1 MTKLNVE
8 QVALATLAQNNQKT
22 MNLRYTQSLCAA
34 ILLLLTVLPFADKLM
49 ASDRKAI
56 SEDDRVKAEYI
67 FLEAEKQRNMGRD
80 DAFHHLLQYA
90 HSLDPENS
98 AIAYYLG
105 YSRLM
110 KSNLSVSDSLF
121 SSSLRMMRKHVDAHP
136 EDKYEAMLY
145 ANGNMIANQVQEGLR
160 VLKIQAE
167 RNPHSVEVQL
177 SIADAYARLEDYRNA
192 IAAYDS
198 VQQWQGQ
205 SVQLSARKVRAYQAL
220 NDTVGAI
227 GEMRSLLATA
237 PRNVDYNLAM
247 GNMMLM
253 FGERDSALT
262 YYDKAQ
268 QYEPENG
275 ATYLAKAQ
283 FYNAIGDSVNYDQQT
298 YQALVSKDLDVASK
312 VEVLADYA
320 RHLLVAKDS
329 SARTENLF
337 KVLIEQHPNE
347 PQIRMLF
354 SDYLAAK
361 DDMKGAAEQM
371 DYAVNLDPTDAQAW
385 NRLLVLNIIS
395 ENYEAAIAAGD
406 RAIELNPNN
415 IELYG
420 YIAPAYYNIKQYDKA
435 IEVYKKALAAVDST
449 DTEHRSMFLGGM
461 GDAKFS
467 MGDTIGA
474 FALYD
479 QAIEI
484 DPNNVSI
491 LNNYA
496 YFLTLCNRDLDKA
509 ERMSAK
515 TVQAEPQNATFLD
528 TYAWVFYKR
537 KEYTMAQLYIE
548 MAIKNERRPSSDI
561 YDHYGDI
568 LLAVGNKQEALKQ
581 WKKALELDAGN
592 KELLEK
598 VEKLALE
605 LQPAD
610 TKENT
615 DDK

>member
-1 MTKLNVE
+1 
-8 QVALATLAQNNQKT
+8 

-167 RNPHSVEVQL
+167 RNPHNVEVQL

-484 DPNNVSI
+484 APNNVSI

-581 WKKALELDAGN
+581 WKKALELDASN

>member
-1 MTKLNVE
+1 M
-8 QVALATLAQNNQKT
+8 

-167 RNPHSVEVQL
+167 RNPHNVEVQL

-395 ENYEAAIAAGD
+395 ENYKAAIAAGD

>member
-1 MTKLNVE
+1 
-8 QVALATLAQNNQKT
+8 

-167 RNPHSVEVQL
+167 RNPHNVEVQL

-247 GNMMLM
+247 GNMLLM

-406 RAIELNPNN
+406 RAIELNPND

-435 IEVYKKALAAVDST
+435 IAVYKKALAAVDST

>member
-1 MTKLNVE
+1 
-8 QVALATLAQNNQKT
+8 

-90 HSLDPENS
+90 HSLAPENS

-406 RAIELNPNN
+406 RAIELNPND

-435 IEVYKKALAAVDST
+435 IEVYKKALTAVDST

>member
-1 MTKLNVE
+1 
-8 QVALATLAQNNQKT
+8 
-22 MNLRYTQSLCAA
+22 MNLRYTQSLCVA

-167 RNPHSVEVQL
+167 RNPHNVEVQL

-220 NDTVGAI
+220 NDSVGAI

-406 RAIELNPNN
+406 RAIELNPND

>member
-1 MTKLNVE
+1 
-8 QVALATLAQNNQKT
+8 

-34 ILLLLTVLPFADKLM
+34 ILMLLTVLPFADKLM

-167 RNPHSVEVQL
+167 RNPHNVEVQL

-227 GEMRSLLATA
+227 GEMRLLLATA

-406 RAIELNPNN
+406 RAIELNPND

>member
-1 MTKLNVE
+1 
-8 QVALATLAQNNQKT
+8 

-167 RNPHSVEVQL
+167 RNPHNVEVQL

-227 GEMRSLLATA
+227 GEMRLLLATA

-247 GNMMLM
+247 GNMLLM

-385 NRLLVLNIIS
+385 DRLLVLNIIS

-406 RAIELNPNN
+406 RAIELNPND

>member
-1 MTKLNVE
+1 
-8 QVALATLAQNNQKT
+8 

-167 RNPHSVEVQL
+167 RNPHNVEVQL

-385 NRLLVLNIIS
+385 NRLLVLNIIL

>member
-1 MTKLNVE
+1 
-8 QVALATLAQNNQKT
+8 

-167 RNPHSVEVQL
+167 RNPHNVEVQL

-283 FYNAIGDSVNYDQQT
+283 FYNAISDSVNYDQQT

-406 RAIELNPNN
+406 RAIELNPND

-435 IEVYKKALAAVDST
+435 IEVYKKALTAVDST

>member
-1 MTKLNVE
+1 
-8 QVALATLAQNNQKT
+8 

-34 ILLLLTVLPFADKLM
+34 ILLMLTVLPFADKLM

-167 RNPHSVEVQL
+167 RNPHNVEVQL

-395 ENYEAAIAAGD
+395 ENNEAAIAAGD
-406 RAIELNPNN
+406 RAIELNPND

-605 LQPAD
+605 LQPVE
-610 TKENT
+610 TNENT

>member
-1 MTKLNVE
+1 
-8 QVALATLAQNNQKT
+8 

-298 YQALVSKDLDVASK
+298 YQALVSKDLDMASK

-605 LQPAD
+605 LQPAE
-610 TKENT
+610 TNENT

>member
-1 MTKLNVE
+1 
-8 QVALATLAQNNQKT
+8 

-167 RNPHSVEVQL
+167 RNPHNVEVQL

-395 ENYEAAIAAGD
+395 ENYKAAIAAGD

>member
-1 MTKLNVE
+1 
-8 QVALATLAQNNQKT
+8 

-167 RNPHSVEVQL
+167 RNPHNVEVQL

-268 QYEPENG
+268 QDEPENG

-406 RAIELNPNN
+406 RAIELNPND

>member
-1 MTKLNVE
+1 
-8 QVALATLAQNNQKT
+8 

-167 RNPHSVEVQL
+167 RNPHNVEVQL

-205 SVQLSARKVRAYQAL
+205 SVQLSARKMRAYQAL

-247 GNMMLM
+247 GNMLLM

-395 ENYEAAIAAGD
+395 ENYEAAIATGD

-605 LQPAD
+605 LQSAD

>member
-1 MTKLNVE
+1 
-8 QVALATLAQNNQKT
+8 

-167 RNPHSVEVQL
+167 RNPHNVEVQL

-247 GNMMLM
+247 GNMLLM

-406 RAIELNPNN
+406 RAIELNPND

-581 WKKALELDAGN
+581 WEKALELDAGN

>member
-1 MTKLNVE
+1 
-8 QVALATLAQNNQKT
+8 

-435 IEVYKKALAAVDST
+435 LEVYKKALAAVDST

-568 LLAVGNKQEALKQ
+568 LLAVGNKQKALKQ

-605 LQPAD
+605 LQPAETD
-610 TKENT
+610 ENT

>member
-1 MTKLNVE
+1 
-8 QVALATLAQNNQKT
+8 

-167 RNPHSVEVQL
+167 RNPHNVEVQL

-406 RAIELNPNN
+406 RAIELNPND

-435 IEVYKKALAAVDST
+435 IDVYKKALAAVDST

-474 FALYD
+474 FALYN

-515 TVQAEPQNATFLD
+515 TVQTEPQNATFLD

>member
-1 MTKLNVE
+1 
-8 QVALATLAQNNQKT
+8 

-167 RNPHSVEVQL
+167 RNPHNVEVQL

-268 QYEPENG
+268 QYELENG

-395 ENYEAAIAAGD
+395 ENYKAAIAAGD

-605 LQPAD
+605 LQPAE
-610 TKENT
+610 TNENT

>member
-1 MTKLNVE
+1 
-8 QVALATLAQNNQKT
+8 

-167 RNPHSVEVQL
+167 RNPHNVEVQL

-371 DYAVNLDPTDAQAW
+371 DYAVNLAPTDAQAW

-406 RAIELNPNN
+406 RAIELNPND

>member
-1 MTKLNVE
+1 
-8 QVALATLAQNNQKT
+8 
-22 MNLRYTQSLCAA
+22 MNLRYTQSLCAV
-34 ILLLLTVLPFADKLM
+34 ILLLLTMLPFADKLM

-110 KSNLSVSDSLF
+110 KSNLIISDSLF

-198 VQQWQGQ
+198 VQKWQGQ

-227 GEMRSLLATA
+227 SEMRSLLATA

-247 GNMMLM
+247 GNMLLM
-253 FGERDSALT
+253 FGERDSALVF
-262 YYDKAQ
+262 YDQAQ
-268 QYEPENG
+268 QYDPENG

-337 KVLIEQHPNE
+337 KVLLEQHPNE

-395 ENYEAAIAAGD
+395 ENYPAAIAAGD
-406 RAIELNPNN
+406 RAIELNPND

-435 IEVYKKALAAVDST
+435 IEVYEKALAVVDST

-461 GDAKFS
+461 GDVKFA

-479 QAIEI
+479 QAIEVN
-484 DPNNVSI
+484 PNNVSI

-496 YFLTLCNRDLDKA
+496 YFLTLSNRELDKA

-515 TVQAEPQNATFLD
+515 AVQAEPQNATFLD

-548 MAIKNERRPSSDI
+548 MAIKNERRPSSDL
-561 YDHYGDI
+561 YEHYGEI
-568 LLAVGNKQEALKQ
+568 LLATGNKQEALVQ
-581 WKKALELDAGN
+581 LRKALELDAGN

-605 LQPAD
+605 LQPAEPQED
-610 TKENT
+610 TEN
-615 DDK
+615 K

>member
-1 MTKLNVE
+1 
-8 QVALATLAQNNQKT
+8 

-395 ENYEAAIAAGD
+395 ENYGAAIAAGD
-406 RAIELNPNN
+406 RAIELNPND

-435 IEVYKKALAAVDST
+435 IEVYNKALAAVDST

>member
-1 MTKLNVE
+1 
-8 QVALATLAQNNQKT
+8 

-167 RNPHSVEVQL
+167 RNPHNVEVQL

-247 GNMMLM
+247 GNMLLM

-275 ATYLAKAQ
+275 ASYLAKAQ

-406 RAIELNPNN
+406 RAIELNPND

-548 MAIKNERRPSSDI
+548 MAIKNERRPSSDL
-561 YDHYGDI
+561 YEHYGEI
-568 LLAVGNKQEALKQ
+568 LLATGNKQEALVQ
-581 WKKALELDAGN
+581 LRKALELDAGN

-605 LQPAD
+605 LQPAEPQED
-610 TKENT
+610 IEN
-615 DDK
+615 K

>member
-1 MTKLNVE
+1 
-8 QVALATLAQNNQKT
+8 

-227 GEMRSLLATA
+227 DEMRSLLATA

-605 LQPAD
+605 LQPAE
-610 TKENT
+610 TNENT

>member
-1 MTKLNVE
+1 
-8 QVALATLAQNNQKT
+8 

-167 RNPHSVEVQL
+167 RNPHNVEVQL

-361 DDMKGAAEQM
+361 DDTKGAAEQM

-406 RAIELNPNN
+406 RAIELNPND

>member
-1 MTKLNVE
+1 
-8 QVALATLAQNNQKT
+8 

-220 NDTVGAI
+220 NDTVEAI
-227 GEMRSLLATA
+227 GEMRSLMATA

>member
-1 MTKLNVE
+1 
-8 QVALATLAQNNQKT
+8 

-90 HSLDPENS
+90 HSLNPENS

-167 RNPHSVEVQL
+167 RNPHNVEVQL

-406 RAIELNPNN
+406 RAIELNPND

-610 TKENT
+610 MKENT

>member
-1 MTKLNVE
+1 
-8 QVALATLAQNNQKT
+8 

-56 SEDDRVKAEYI
+56 SEDDRGKAEYI

-167 RNPHSVEVQL
+167 RNPHNVEVQL

-406 RAIELNPNN
+406 RAIELNPND

>member
-1 MTKLNVE
+1 
-8 QVALATLAQNNQKT
+8 

-227 GEMRSLLATA
+227 GEMRLLLATA

-247 GNMMLM
+247 GNMLLM

-406 RAIELNPNN
+406 RAIELNPND

>member
-1 MTKLNVE
+1 
-8 QVALATLAQNNQKT
+8 

-167 RNPHSVEVQL
+167 RNPHNVEVQL

-395 ENYEAAIAAGD
+395 ENYKAAIAAGD
-406 RAIELNPNN
+406 RAIELNPND

>member
-1 MTKLNVE
+1 
-8 QVALATLAQNNQKT
+8 

-167 RNPHSVEVQL
+167 RNPHNVEVQL

-247 GNMMLM
+247 GNMLLM

-406 RAIELNPNN
+406 RAIELNPND

-548 MAIKNERRPSSDI
+548 MAIKNEHRPSSDI

-581 WKKALELDAGN
+581 WEKALELDAGN

>member
-1 MTKLNVE
+1 
-8 QVALATLAQNNQKT
+8 

-395 ENYEAAIAAGD
+395 ENYETAIAAGD
-406 RAIELNPNN
+406 RAIELNPND

-496 YFLTLCNRDLDKA
+496 YFLTLCDRDLDKA

-605 LQPAD
+605 LQPAE
-610 TKENT
+610 TNENT

>member
-1 MTKLNVE
+1 
-8 QVALATLAQNNQKT
+8 

-167 RNPHSVEVQL
+167 RNPHNVEVQL

-496 YFLTLCNRDLDKA
+496 YFLTLCNLDLDKA

>member
-1 MTKLNVE
+1 
-8 QVALATLAQNNQKT
+8 

-167 RNPHSVEVQL
+167 RNPHNVEVQL

-406 RAIELNPNN
+406 RAIELNPND

-467 MGDTIGA
+467 KGDTIGA

>member
-1 MTKLNVE
+1 
-8 QVALATLAQNNQKT
+8 

-167 RNPHSVEVQL
+167 RNPHNVEVQP

-247 GNMMLM
+247 GNMLLM

-420 YIAPAYYNIKQYDKA
+420 YIAPAYYNIKQYNKA
-435 IEVYKKALAAVDST
+435 IEVYEKALAAVDST

>member
-1 MTKLNVE
+1 
-8 QVALATLAQNNQKT
+8 

-98 AIAYYLG
+98 VIAYYLG

-167 RNPHSVEVQL
+167 RNPHNVEVQL

-548 MAIKNERRPSSDI
+548 MAIKNERRPSSDT

>member
-1 MTKLNVE
+1 
-8 QVALATLAQNNQKT
+8 

-167 RNPHSVEVQL
+167 RNPHNVEVQL
-177 SIADAYARLEDYRNA
+177 SISDAYARLEDYRNA

>member
-1 MTKLNVE
+1 
-8 QVALATLAQNNQKT
+8 

-56 SEDDRVKAEYI
+56 SEDDRGKAEYI

-167 RNPHSVEVQL
+167 RNPHNVEVQL

>member
-1 MTKLNVE
+1 
-8 QVALATLAQNNQKT
+8 

-167 RNPHSVEVQL
+167 RNPHNVEVQL

-268 QYEPENG
+268 LYEPENG

>member
-1 MTKLNVE
+1 
-8 QVALATLAQNNQKT
+8 

-167 RNPHSVEVQL
+167 RNPHNVEVQL

-298 YQALVSKDLDVASK
+298 YHALVSKDLDVASK

-581 WKKALELDAGN
+581 WEKALELDAGN